1 MAVPEA
7 ALSARARR
15 AYEVGR
21 LRTALPAIAFA
32 AVPMVGLS
40 IALCDRPLASA
51 GCGLALAAVLLAA
64 AWRGQPFAR
73 GARAGLVAGLGPLLL
88 PMATCF
94 HLCAGGV
101 CLLVPAACIVAAL
114 VGGAALGLH
123 ARHHIP
129 ASSDAGGY
137 LVTALAV
144 AGLVGSLGCVIAG
157 MSGIVGMVVGLT
169 LGTVPVLWWPARA
182 TS

>member
-15 AYEVGR
+15 AYEMGR
-21 LRTALPAIAFA
+21 LRSALPSLAL

-40 IALCDRPLASA
+40 IVLCDRPTASA

-101 CLLVPAACIVAAL
+101 CLLAPTACVVAAL
-114 VGGAALGLH
+114 AGGAALGLY
-123 ARHHIP
+123 ARHRLP
-129 ASSDAGGY
+129 GGPDAGGY
-137 LVTALAV
+137 LSAAMAV
-144 AGLVGSLGCVIAG
+144 AALVGSLGCVIAG
-157 MSGIVGMVVGLT
+157 VSGIVGMVAGLAI
-169 LGTVPVLWWPARA
+169 GTVPVLWWPAR
-182 TS
+182 TT

>member
-15 AYEVGR
+15 AYEMGR
-21 LRTALPAIAFA
+21 LRSALPAVAL

-40 IALCDRPLASA
+40 IVLCDRPTASA
-51 GCGLALAAVLLAA
+51 GFGLALVAILLAT
-64 AWRGQPFAR
+64 AWRGQPFER

-101 CLLVPAACIVAAL
+101 CLLAPTACIVAAL

-123 ARHHIP
+123 ARHHIS
-129 ASSDAGGY
+129 ASPDAGSFM
-137 LVTALAV
+137 VTALAV
-144 AGLVGSLGCVIAG
+144 AALVGSLGCVIAG
-157 MSGIVGMVVGLT
+157 LSGIVGMVIGLA
-169 LGTVPVLWWPARA
+169 LGTVPVVWWPARA
-182 TS
+182 T

>member
-7 ALSARARR
+7 VLSVRARR
-15 AYEVGR
+15 AYEMGR
-21 LRTALPAIAFA
+21 LRAALPTVAFA
-32 AVPMVGLS
+32 APMVGLS
-40 IALCDRPLASA
+40 AVLCDRPAASA
-51 GCGLALAAVLLAA
+51 GCGLALVAVLVAA
-64 AWRGQPFAR
+64 AWRGRPHAR

-101 CLLVPAACIVAAL
+101 CLLAPAACIVAAL
-114 VGGAALGLH
+114 VGGAALGRH
-123 ARHHIP
+123 ARHHVSARP
-129 ASSDAGGY
+129 DAGGY

-144 AGLVGSLGCVIAG
+144 VALVGSLGCVIAG
-157 MSGIVGMVVGLT
+157 VSGIVGMMVGLA

-182 TS
+182 T

>member
-7 ALSARARR
+7 VLAARARR
-15 AYEVGR
+15 AYEMGR

-32 AVPMVGLS
+32 VPMIGLS
-40 IALCDRPLASA
+40 VVLCDRPLASA
-51 GCGLALAAVLLAA
+51 GGGIALVAVLLAA

-73 GARAGLVAGLGPLLL
+73 GARAGLIAGLGPLLL

-101 CLLVPAACIVAAL
+101 CLLAPTACVLAGLA
-114 VGGAALGLH
+114 GGAALGLH
-123 ARHHIP
+123 ARHRVP
-129 ASSDAGGY
+129 TGPDAGGY
-137 LVTALAV
+137 LLAALTIA
-144 AGLVGSLGCVIAG
+144 ALVGSLGCVIAG
-157 MSGIVGMVVGLT
+157 TSGVVGMVVGLA

-182 TS
+182 T